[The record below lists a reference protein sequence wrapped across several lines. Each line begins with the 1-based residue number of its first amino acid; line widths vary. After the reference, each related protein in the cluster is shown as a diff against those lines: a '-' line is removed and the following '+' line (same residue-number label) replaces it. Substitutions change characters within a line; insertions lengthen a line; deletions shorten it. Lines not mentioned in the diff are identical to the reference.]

1 LLYIKFF
8 RELLL
13 GLNAMNDESSSK
25 KSKKTVRFSDQV
37 VETDDLDNTQVL
49 QLQQRIIQSNFIYY
63 LLSEI
68 IYYQKLINNRLKIR
82 PR

>member
-1 LLYIKFF
+1 MLYIKFF